1 MIKCVHIN
9 NKKGFTLI
17 EILVVV
23 AIVVSLASIIIASV
37 SSARESTRMSKAKLF
52 AHTMDNELGSQVS
65 GWWDFNECTGTTT
78 KDTASNTNGS
88 LSGTV
93 TFSTDTPFGTGC
105 SLSFVDPGYVSIGNV
120 AAFDNQNAIS
130 VAAWVKTTSSA
141 TDKFIVVNGLDGF
154 DGAGYSIRIRQGISA
169 FAVYKSD
176 SSGYWDLFN
185 GKSIIDGNW
194 HYIVG
199 TFDTTKIRRYVD
211 GVLEQEANTG
221 QPYLTNSSNFRIGAG
236 FTGLI
241 DGVRVYTTTLSLVQI
256 QKLYVEGLKTHTLVK
271 K

>member
-1 MIKCVHIN
+1 M
-9 NKKGFTLI
+9 
-17 EILVVV
+17 
-23 AIVVSLASIIIASV
+23 
-37 SSARESTRMSKAKLF
+37 
-52 AHTMDNELGSQVS
+52 
-65 GWWDFNECTGTTT
+65 
-78 KDTASNTNGS
+78 
-88 LSGTV
+88 
-93 TFSTDTPFGTGC
+93 
-105 SLSFVDPGYVSIGNV
+105 
-120 AAFDNQNAIS
+120 
-130 VAAWVKTTSSA
+130 
-141 TDKFIVVNGLDGF
+141 
-154 DGAGYSIRIRQGISA
+154 
-169 FAVYKSD
+169 YKSD